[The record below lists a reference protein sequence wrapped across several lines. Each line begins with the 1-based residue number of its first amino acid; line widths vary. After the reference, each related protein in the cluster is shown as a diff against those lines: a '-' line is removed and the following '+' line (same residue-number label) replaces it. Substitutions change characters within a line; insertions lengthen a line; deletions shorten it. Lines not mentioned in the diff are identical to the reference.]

1 MRIALN
7 RDSIVATMIRM
18 TPRPNPKPKPNDGQ
32 PPPSPTED
40 VVWGQVDLDS
50 YQDMS
55 LVPLDSDAERRRI
68 PTRESLLPVGV
79 VYEEDEV
86 TEPEL
91 QFSIR
96 QLMLIQA
103 GVALVLAL
111 VRLLAPRLF
120 AGTLGITA
128 MVFAYII
135 AVHDPD
141 DVRIRRAWWIIFS
154 FYIVACIATFVVAK

>member
-18 TPRPNPKPKPNDGQ
+18 SQRPNPSNGPS
-32 PPPSPTED
+32 PPRPTED
-40 VVWGQVDLDS
+40 VVWGQVDLDN
-50 YQDMS
+50 YEDMS
-55 LVPLDSDAERRRI
+55 LVPLDPDSERRRI

-96 QLMLIQA
+96 QLMLMQA

-128 MVFAYII
+128 MVFAYVI

-141 DVRIRRAWWIIFS
+141 DVRVRRAWWIIFS
-154 FYIVACIATFVVAK
+154 FYIVACIATFVVAR